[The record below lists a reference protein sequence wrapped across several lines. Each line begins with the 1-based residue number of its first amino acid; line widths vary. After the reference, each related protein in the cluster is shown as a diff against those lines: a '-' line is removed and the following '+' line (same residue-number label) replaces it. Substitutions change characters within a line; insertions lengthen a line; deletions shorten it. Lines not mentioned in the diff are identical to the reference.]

1 MPVWLGPQVQEVP
14 RSDGIDRVQGAAPQG
29 AENEMSEY
37 TERLR
42 DLTERLASAKEYL

>member
-1 MPVWLGPQVQEVP
+1 MPVRLGPQVQEVP
-14 RSDGIDRVQGAAPQG
+14 RSDGIDGGAGGSPEG